1 MKTVKTMVGGYIM
14 KHVNIVILFFFL
26 IVHITASYAASS
38 SLDHTIFDLSV
49 KIIEEFNRIHLQN
62 RDIAIMGF
70 HDADTEKSCG
80 QLSSAIANQLE
91 SDLHKVQRLTDVTF
105 NIIPRHS
112 LGSIETEYL
121 ISKGGSETDILDKIK
136 RANLLITG
144 MWQNMETYIKLTV
157 NVVEMKDSEIYQLF
171 SISDSIEKTSLPVT
185 ILDCWEDQSLRAHS
199 DDKDGTG
206 REILSG
212 GEIDWA
218 RKTISVKG
226 FGAANQKFPKSV
238 WRKSAEEAAIIDA
251 QTKLLEFVDGLK
263 INSKT
268 FVENYQI
275 VADEKIKEIKGM
287 LKGALKVG
295 KTSYPTEDTAEVI
308 LKLDFY

>member
-1 MKTVKTMVGGYIM
+1 M

-38 SLDHTIFDLSV
+38 TLDHTIFDLSV

-275 VADEKIKEIKGM
+275 VADEKIKEIKGR

>member
-1 MKTVKTMVGGYIM
+1 M
-14 KHVNIVILFFFL
+14 KHFKILILFFSL
-26 IVHITASYAASS
+26 IVYATASYAASS
-38 SLDHTIFDLSV
+38 TLDHTIFDLSV

-275 VADEKIKEIKGM
+275 VADEKIKEIKGR

>member
-38 SLDHTIFDLSV
+38 TLDHTIFDLSV

-275 VADEKIKEIKGM
+275 VADEKIKEIKGR

>member
-1 MKTVKTMVGGYIM
+1 M
-14 KHVNIVILFFFL
+14 KHFKILILFFSL
-26 IVHITASYAASS
+26 IVYATASYAASS
-38 SLDHTIFDLSV
+38 TFDNIIFDLSV
-49 KIIEEFNRIHLQN
+49 KIIEEFKRMNLQN
-62 RDIAIMGF
+62 RNIAIMGF
-70 HDADTEKSCG
+70 HDADTEKSCK
-80 QLSSAIANQLE
+80 QLTAAIANQLD

-105 NIIPRHS
+105 RIIPRNS
-112 LGSIETEYL
+112 LDSIETEYL

-136 RANLLITG
+136 SADLLITG

-157 NVVEMKDSEIYQLF
+157 KVVEMKNSEIYQLISLSG
-171 SISDSIEKTSLPVT
+171 SIDKNSLPIN
-185 ILDCWEDQSLRAHS
+185 ILDCWEDQSLKIHS
-199 DDKDGTG
+199 DDKDGRG
-206 REILSG
+206 KEILAG

-226 FGAANQKFPKSV
+226 FGAANQKFPRSI

-268 FVENYQI
+268 FVENYQV
-275 VADEKIKEIKGM
+275 VADEKIKEIKGR
-287 LKGALKVG
+287 LRGALKVG
-295 KTSYPTEDTAEVI
+295 KTKYPTEDTAEVI